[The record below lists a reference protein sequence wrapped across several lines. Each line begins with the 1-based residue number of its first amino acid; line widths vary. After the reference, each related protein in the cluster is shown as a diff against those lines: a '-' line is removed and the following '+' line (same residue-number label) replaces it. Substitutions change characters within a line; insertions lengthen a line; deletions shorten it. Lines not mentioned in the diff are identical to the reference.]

1 MAGVFFV
8 VVVFCLFVCLFVLF
22 FSRFD
27 TENKHIKSRNS
38 YPGQVLLDFILFFN
52 IAVEKFF
59 KKINLVKLELSKEI
73 SLSPEYPDFGSKF

>member
-1 MAGVFFV
+1 MGFFLFAF
-8 VVVFCLFVCLFVLF
+8 FCLFVCFAF
-22 FSRFD
+22 FRFD